1 MIPFLS
7 ETKFWASVDA
17 IYQDHGRFASS
28 HDRWTLR
35 MVLAISAASKS
46 RKTDDQDSHIAMS
59 HVNVALGYAEDVL
72 KPGTI
77 AGIQAILLLAL
88 YSTLDPSHF
97 RTWYLIGIAARVA
110 TDLGIHQEHA
120 SETNMDKAF
129 LDARRRT
136 FHCVYSLDRYVQSKQ
151 IN

>member
-1 MIPFLS
+1 M
-7 ETKFWASVDA
+7 DA

-28 HDRWTLR
+28 QDHWTLR
-35 MVLAISAASKS
+35 MVLAISAASRS
-46 RKTDDQDSHIAMS
+46 RMMNDRNCQVAMS
-59 HVNVALGYAEDVL
+59 HVHVALGYAEDVF

-77 AGIQAILLLAL
+77 AGIQAILLLAM
-88 YSTLDPSHF
+88 YSTLNPDHF

-120 SETNMDKAF
+120 SATYMDKSL

-136 FHCVYSLDRYVQSKQ
+136 FHCVYSLDRYVGHNISAAIYRKLKD
-151 IN
+151 